1 MNDSKTATTDQAAQP
16 APRLIID
23 LAAIQR
29 NYAAL
34 QRLAPS
40 AQVGAVVKANAYGL
54 GASRVVPTLADAG
67 CRTFYVAHTAE
78 GREAREALAGR
89 EADIFVFNGFWPS
102 ELDSLREAR
111 LFPVINDLHQLH
123 QLRELAPDLP
133 CAIHFDTGMNRLGL
147 GPNGTQSLLDN
158 PDWLAG
164 LDVRQ
169 LMSHLACSHE
179 AAHPLNARQLERF
192 CAVRERF
199 PDIPASF
206 ANSGGAML
214 DSRYHFDILRPGL
227 ALYGGHPAHDCDDP
241 FVPAVRVEA
250 PVLQVRTIKAGDC
263 AGYGAIFTA
272 DREMRIA
279 TVATGYADGLLR
291 ACGDGGFGRIG
302 GVKVPIIGR
311 ISMDLTTVDLSA
323 VTAPV
328 APGDWVSFLGEDI
341 EPLARAAQT
350 ITYEFLVRL
359 GLRFDRVYLPGAP
372 AAQ

>member
-1 MNDSKTATTDQAAQP
+1 MNDSKTAPAEPAAQP
-16 APRLIID
+16 APRLVID

-40 AQVGAVVKANAYGL
+40 AQAGAVVKANAYGL
-54 GASRVVPTLADAG
+54 GAWRVVPALADAG
-67 CRTFYVAHTAE
+67 CRTFYVAHTTE

-102 ELDSLREAR
+102 ELASLREAR
-111 LFPVINDLHQLH
+111 LFPVINDLHQLE
-123 QLRELAPDLP
+123 QLRQLAPDLP
-133 CAIHFDTGMNRLGL
+133 CAIHIDTGMNRLGL
-147 GPNGTQSLLDN
+147 GPNATRSLVEK
-158 PDWLAG
+158 PDWLAR

-169 LMSHLACSHE
+169 IMSHLACSHDPS
-179 AAHPLNARQLERF
+179 HPLNARQLQRF
-192 CAVRERF
+192 SEFHAHF

-214 DSRYHFDILRPGL
+214 DARYHFDILRPGL
-227 ALYGGHPAHDCDDP
+227 ALYGGHPSHGCANP
-241 FVPAVRVEA
+241 FEPAVRVEA
-250 PVLQVRTIKAGDC
+250 PILQVRTIAAGDC

-272 DREMRIA
+272 EREMRIA

-311 ISMDLTTVDLSA
+311 ISMDLTTVDLSD

-341 EPLARAAQT
+341 EPLAQAAQT

-359 GLRFDRVYLPGAP
+359 GLRFTRVYRQAN
-372 AAQ
+372 

>member
-1 MNDSKTATTDQAAQP
+1 MSDSKTAESAAQP

-29 NYAAL
+29 NFAAL
-34 QRLAPS
+34 QRLAPN
-40 AQVGAVVKANAYGL
+40 AETGAVVKANAYGL
-54 GASRVVPTLADAG
+54 GASQVLPVLADAG

-102 ELDSLREAR
+102 ELESLRDAR

-123 QLRELAPDLP
+123 QLREQAPDLP

-147 GPNGTQSLLDN
+147 GSNATRTLLDN

-169 LMSHLACSHE
+169 MMSHLACSHE
-179 AAHPLNARQLERF
+179 PTHPLNARQLERF
-192 CAVRERF
+192 AAIRARF
-199 PDIPASF
+199 PAIPASF

-214 DSRYHFDILRPGL
+214 DARYHFDILRPGL
-227 ALYGGHPAHDCDDP
+227 ALYGGHPVHDCDDP

-272 DREMRIA
+272 EREMRIA

-302 GVKVPIIGR
+302 GVRVPIIGR
-311 ISMDLTTVDLSA
+311 ISMDLTTLDLSDI
-323 VTAPV
+323 TEPV
-328 APGDWVSFLGEDI
+328 APGDWVSFLGDDI
-341 EPLARAAQT
+341 EPLADAAQT

-359 GLRFDRVYLPGAP
+359 GQRFHRVYLPGAP
-372 AAQ
+372 AA

>member
-1 MNDSKTATTDQAAQP
+1 MNDSKTDPADRGAQP
-16 APRLIID
+16 APRLVID

-34 QRLAPS
+34 QRLAPG
-40 AQVGAVVKANAYGL
+40 AQTGAVVKANAYGL
-54 GASRVVPTLADAG
+54 GAARVVPALADAG
-67 CRTFYVAHTAE
+67 CRTFYVAHTTE

-89 EADIFVFNGFWPS
+89 GADIFVFNGFWPS

-111 LFPVINDLHQLH
+111 LFPVINDLHQFH

-147 GPNGTQSLLDN
+147 GPNATQSLIDN
-158 PDWLAG
+158 PDWIEG

-179 AAHPLNARQLERF
+179 PDHPLNARQLQRF
-192 CAVRERF
+192 ARARACF

-214 DSRYHFDILRPGL
+214 DARYHFDILRPGL
-227 ALYGGHPAHDCDDP
+227 ALYGGHPAPGQDNP
-241 FVPAVRVEA
+241 FEPAVRIEA
-250 PVLQVRTIKAGDC
+250 PVLQVRRIAAGDC

-272 DREMRIA
+272 THDMQIA
-279 TVATGYADGLLR
+279 TVATGYADGLVR
-291 ACGDGGFGRIG
+291 ACGDGGYGRIK

-311 ISMDLTTVDLSA
+311 ISMDLTTVDLSE
-323 VTAPV
+323 VSTPV
-328 APGDWVSFLGEDI
+328 EPGDWVSFLGEDV
-341 EPLARAAQT
+341 EPMAQAAHT

-359 GLRFDRVYLPGAP
+359 GQRFQRTYLPGLP
-372 AAQ
+372 AAE

>member
-1 MNDSKTATTDQAAQP
+1 MNDTKTDPAEPAAQP
-16 APRLIID
+16 APRLVID

-29 NYAAL
+29 NFAAL
-34 QRLAPS
+34 QRLAPT
-40 AQVGAVVKANAYGL
+40 ARTGAVVKANAYGL
-54 GASRVVPTLADAG
+54 GASRVIPALADAG

-78 GREAREALAGR
+78 GREAREALDGR
-89 EADIFVFNGFWPS
+89 EAEIFVFNGFWPS
-102 ELDSLREAR
+102 ELASLREAR

-123 QLRELAPDLP
+123 HLRDLAPDLP

-147 GPNGTQSLLDN
+147 GPNATQSLLDN
-158 PDWLAG
+158 PDWLTG

-169 LMSHLACSHE
+169 IMSHLACSHE
-179 AAHPLNARQLERF
+179 PAHPLNARQLERF
-192 CAVRERF
+192 AAVRAHF

-214 DSRYHFDILRPGL
+214 DARYHFDVLRPGL
-227 ALYGGHPAHDCDDP
+227 ALYGGHPAQDCDDP

-250 PVLQVRTIKAGDC
+250 PVLQVRTIRAGDC

-272 DREMRIA
+272 TREMRIA

-311 ISMDLTTVDLSA
+311 ISMDLTTLDLSD

-328 APGDWVSFLGEDI
+328 VPGDWVSFLGDDL
-341 EPLARAAQT
+341 EPMAAAAHT

-359 GLRFDRVYLPGAP
+359 GLRFRRVYLPGTAT
-372 AAQ
+372 AQ

>member
-1 MNDSKTATTDQAAQP
+1 MVQP

-29 NYAAL
+29 NYARL
-34 QRLAPS
+34 QAMAPG
-40 AQVGAVVKANAYGL
+40 ARVGAVVKANAYGL
-54 GASRVVPTLADAG
+54 GAMQVLPALADAG

-78 GREAREALAGR
+78 GREARDALAGR
-89 EADIFVFNGFWPS
+89 PAEIFVFNGFWPTD
-102 ELDSLREAR
+102 LAALREAQ

-147 GPNGTQSLLDN
+147 GPNATRTLMEN

-164 LDVRQ
+164 LEVRQ

-179 AAHPLNARQLERF
+179 ASHPLNARQLERF
-192 CAVRERF
+192 ARIRDLF
-199 PDIPASF
+199 SGIPASF

-214 DSRYHFDILRPGL
+214 GSSYHFDILRPGL
-227 ALYGGHPAHDCDDP
+227 ALYGGHPAEGGPNP
-241 FVPAVRVEA
+241 FEAAVRVEA
-250 PVLQVRTIKAGDC
+250 PVLQVRTIAAGDC

-272 DREMRIA
+272 EHDMRIA

-302 GVKVPIIGR
+302 GTRVPIIGR
-311 ISMDLTTVDLSA
+311 ISMDLTTVDLSD

-328 APGDWVSFLGEDI
+328 EPGDWVSFLGEDVGA
-341 EPLARAAQT
+341 LAETAHT

-359 GLRFDRVYLPGAP
+359 GQRFQRVYQPAP
-372 AAQ
+372 VTAD

>member
-1 MNDSKTATTDQAAQP
+1 MSASKTARTDPMVQP

-29 NYAAL
+29 NYARL
-34 QRLAPS
+34 QAMAPG
-40 AQVGAVVKANAYGL
+40 ARVGAVVKANAYGL
-54 GASRVVPTLADAG
+54 GAMQVLPALADAG

-78 GREAREALAGR
+78 GREARDALAGR
-89 EADIFVFNGFWPS
+89 PAEIFVFNGFWPTD
-102 ELDSLREAR
+102 LAALREAQ

-147 GPNGTQSLLDN
+147 GPNATRTLMEN

-164 LDVRQ
+164 LEVRQ

-179 AAHPLNARQLERF
+179 ASHPLNARQLERF
-192 CAVRERF
+192 ARIRDLF
-199 PDIPASF
+199 SGIPASF

-214 DSRYHFDILRPGL
+214 GSSYHFDILRPGL
-227 ALYGGHPAHDCDDP
+227 ALYGGHPAEGGPNP
-241 FVPAVRVEA
+241 FEAAVRVEA
-250 PVLQVRTIKAGDC
+250 PVLQVRTIAAGDC

-272 DREMRIA
+272 EHDMRIA

-302 GVKVPIIGR
+302 GTRVPIIGR
-311 ISMDLTTVDLSA
+311 ISMDLTTVDLSD

-328 APGDWVSFLGEDI
+328 EPGDWVSFLGEDVGA
-341 EPLARAAQT
+341 LAETAHT

-359 GLRFDRVYLPGAP
+359 GQRFQRVYQPAP
-372 AAQ
+372 VTAD

>member
-1 MNDSKTATTDQAAQP
+1 MVQP

-29 NYAAL
+29 NYA
-34 QRLAPS
+34 RLKAMAPG
-40 AQVGAVVKANAYGL
+40 ARVGAVVKANAYGL
-54 GASRVVPTLADAG
+54 GALQVLPALADAG

-89 EADIFVFNGFWPS
+89 PAEIFVFNGFWATD
-102 ELDSLREAR
+102 LAALREAE

-147 GPNGTQSLLDN
+147 GPNATRTLIDN

-169 LMSHLACSHE
+169 ILSHLACSHE

-192 CAVRERF
+192 TRIREKF
-199 PDIPASF
+199 PGVPASF

-214 DSRYHFDILRPGL
+214 GPSYHFDILRPGL
-227 ALYGGHPAHDCDDP
+227 ALYGGPPSDGVANP
-241 FVPAVRVEA
+241 FEATVRVEA
-250 PVLQVRTIKAGDC
+250 PVLQVRTIAAGDC

-272 DREMRIA
+272 GHEMRIA

-291 ACGDGGFGRIG
+291 ACGDGGFGRIN
-302 GVKVPIIGR
+302 GVKTPIIGR

-328 APGDWVSFLGEDI
+328 EPGDRVSFLGADVG
-341 EPLARAAQT
+341 AMADAAQT

-359 GLRFDRVYLPGAP
+359 GQRFQRVYEP
-372 AAQ
+372 ASGTAE